1 VTTSASRGLTI
12 AAVATGVAIGFAY
25 ALSPLTVWFFVAAPA
40 LVAWAIRDL
49 HGGERRWILGVLV
62 IAIILRVAAMAG
74 LFLSVDHT
82 QVPFGSFFGDEE
94 YFLRRSMW
102 LRNVAFGL
110 PVHRADLIYAFDDY
124 SYTVYLYVLSFLQAL
139 AGFAPYGTHLFGCAL
154 YLAMCIVLFRIV
166 RARFGRVAAAV
177 GLMLLLFLPSL
188 FAWSISALK
197 EPLYFLLA
205 AMSVWLVDWAARVP
219 RATTRAIAVVALAG
233 VGIAL
238 QAIREGGL
246 LMFATGVVGGA
257 ALTYVLRRPRL
268 AVATAVVA
276 PAVIVALLL
285 QPAFQVRTW
294 STVKEFA
301 RIHVGHVTTPG
312 YTYKLLDARLYDD
325 VDLRSITIPEELRF
339 VGHAFTAYV
348 VQPTPRSIQSR
359 ATLAYLPEQ
368 VVWYGLVLLVPVGIV
383 AAARR
388 DLLLTSVLLM
398 YALAAAVMVALT
410 GGNVG
415 TLVRHRGLAL
425 PYLVWFS
432 GLGASR
438 LVASITRAR
447 ASNPEDIAS

>member
-1 VTTSASRGLTI
+1 M

-62 IAIILRVAAMAG
+62 VAIILRVAAMAG

-82 QVPFGSFFGDEE
+82 HVPFGSFFGDEE

-166 RARFGRVAAAV
+166 RARFGRVAAAG

-205 AMSVWLVDWAARVP
+205 AVSVWLIDLAGRTS
-219 RATTRAIAVVALAG
+219 RLTTRAIAVVALAC
-233 VGIAL
+233 VAIAL
-238 QAIREGGL
+238 QGIREGGL
-246 LMFATGVVGGA
+246 LMLAAGVAGGG

-268 AVATAVVA
+268 AVATALVA
-276 PAVIVALLL
+276 PAVLVALLVR
-285 QPAFQVRTW
+285 PTFQVRAWT
-294 STVKEFA
+294 TVREFT
-301 RIHVGHVTTPG
+301 RIHLGHITTPG
-312 YTYKLLDARLYDD
+312 YTYKLLDPRLYDVD
-325 VDLRSITIPEELRF
+325 VDLRSITVPEEMRF
-339 VGHAFTAYV
+339 VARAFTAYV
-348 VQPTPRSIQSR
+348 VQPTPWSIQSR

-368 VVWYGLVLLVPVGIV
+368 VVWYLLVLLVPAGIV

-388 DLLLTSVLLM
+388 DLLLTSVLVM
-398 YALAAAVMVALT
+398 YAVAAAVMVALT

-425 PYLVWFS
+425 PYLVWFG

-438 LVASITRAR
+438 LVASITRVSDAQ
-447 ASNPEDIAS
+447 DITP